1 MLQEKASAVIDD
13 HVTRSQAREGTQSVP
28 NPSHLAV
35 AVTSNIP
42 SGNEA
47 DQNIENIKVVLHERE
62 LWKKFHEAGTEM
74 IITKAGSPGQLFLH
88 SLLSVHR
95 PSEGAAAG

>member
-47 DQNIENIKVVLHERE
+47 DQVSEKRIIKRLF
-62 LWKKFHEAGTEM
+62 KKHAYKG
-74 IITKAGSPGQLFLH
+74 IHP
-88 SLLSVHR
+88 LLK
-95 PSEGAAAG
+95 

>member
-1 MLQEKASAVIDD
+1 MIDD

-47 DQNIENIKVVLHERE
+47 DQVSEKRIIKRLFKKTCIQRNTLTLKIEAVCFS
-62 LWKKFHEAGTEM
+62 KKASMKT
-74 IITKAGSPGQLFLH
+74 
-88 SLLSVHR
+88 
-95 PSEGAAAG
+95 